1 MNKFTKVTGYIT
13 NIQKSITFIYIT
25 EKCTKEIKKTIL
37 FTVASNTGPQ
47 LTPGPASS
55 SSPVVSPAPGSRW
68 ILMNRPPNDS
78 RTCHIQHSQTALI
91 TPGSHWAPV
100 NPGSQNI
107 LVLASS
113 CSLPFLLWSQD
124 PSQAPRTGA
133 SCKCCKA
140 RLPYRAHTKP
150 TTTKPGFQP
159 TPAPGQFP

>member
-1 MNKFTKVTGYIT
+1 MPC
-13 NIQKSITFIYIT
+13 SICVSPYPDPF
-25 EKCTKEIKKTIL
+25 
-37 FTVASNTGPQ
+37 Q
-47 LTPGPASS
+47 GPAPKWVQFQNYHQPEFDCPSS
-55 SSPVVSPAPGSRW
+55 PQGLPAPIAPVVSPAPGSRW